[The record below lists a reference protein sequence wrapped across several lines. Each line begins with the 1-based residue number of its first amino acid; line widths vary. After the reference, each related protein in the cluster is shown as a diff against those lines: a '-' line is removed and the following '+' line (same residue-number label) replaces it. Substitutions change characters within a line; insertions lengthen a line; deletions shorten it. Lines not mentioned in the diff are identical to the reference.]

1 MSTGHD
7 TGGWI
12 THFWLSNLR
21 QNIPVFDLSRSSIC
35 LSKTTEINRTLPL
48 TYVKP
53 QEACQVLHC
62 LPLAPQ
68 APGTRLLAA
77 SSIMCHLHDLLTNF
91 SQPPLST
98 LLLGWRPLTM
108 CPTSVSEYSQS
119 YHQLQQQPHGVTPP
133 KFHVSGNHRREK
145 TAPVTCLTVNTNLQP
160 QRSWR
165 WKTFFTCLETPLSQ
179 KVAVG
184 RCSIS

>member
-108 CPTSVSEYSQS
+108 CPTSVSEYSHIIS
-119 YHQLQQQPHGVTPP
+119 PNFSNSLMALL
-133 KFHVSGNHRREK
+133 RR
-145 TAPVTCLTVNTNLQP
+145 
-160 QRSWR
+160 S
-165 WKTFFTCLETPLSQ
+165 FTCLEIT
-179 KVAVG
+179 VAK
-184 RCSIS
+184 RPRQ